1 MKGKIIDMSSNDAA
15 ILLEDG
21 TSVNVSISHLPYGS
35 RVGSEV
41 NLNPSTIYGIEE
53 STVSQ
58 NKISNDK
65 LVDFF

>member
-1 MKGKIIDMSSNDAA
+1 MKGKIIDMNSTDAF

-21 TSVNVSISHLPYGS
+21 SSADVKISHLPYGS
-35 RVGSEV
+35 KIGSQV
-41 NLNPSTIYGIEE
+41 NIDLSTTHVLEDETI
-53 STVSQ
+53 SQ

>member
-21 TSVNVSISHLPYGS
+21 TSVNVSISHLPHGS
-35 RVGSEV
+35 RIGSEI
-41 NLNPSTIYGIEE
+41 NLDPSTIHGLEE

>member
-1 MKGKIIDMSSNDAA
+1 MKGKIIDMSSNDAS

-21 TSVNVSISHLPYGS
+21 TSVNVSTSHLPYGS
-35 RVGSEV
+35 RIGSEI
-41 NLNPSTIYGIEE
+41 NLDPSTIYGLEE

>member
-1 MKGKIIDMSSNDAA
+1 MKGKIIDMSSNDAV

-21 TSVNVSISHLPYGS
+21 TSVNVSISHLPYGI

-41 NLNPSTIYGIEE
+41 NLNPSNIYGIEE